1 MTVSFIIT
9 VQTWGEVMYFLNE
22 DERKKLLKGFL
33 PKSREQDVAEE
44 LRGWNWHQPPLEP
57 VYEIS
62 LPLYQVAGKYC
73 SSGRDVY
80 LNKVEKRK
88 SEANDAM
95 QLGSLFH
102 EFIVYILVRTKKL
115 IYQYELN
122 TELVFQELKKVLSE
136 FLERKAFFQ
145 EKIPGVKDKIEQLYN
160 YEYYRI
166 TSRIQEI
173 LSRQPYIGEDS
184 LVAQVV
190 PLVLEQK
197 LDGSLLG
204 LSSNLSSD
212 AFVFSEPM
220 IVDLKFGGPQNF
232 HRLTTTG
239 YALVMESIYE
249 YPVNIGCIVYGQFKN
264 GRLYIQKDFHII
276 NDELRQWFIEER
288 DEKMRIVYDEIDPGI
303 ADNCYETC
311 PFYTFCHC

>member
-1 MTVSFIIT
+1 MSFIIT

-33 PKSREQDVAEE
+33 PKSREQAVAEE

-57 VYEIS
+57 VYEVS

-80 LNKVEKRK
+80 LNRVEKRK

-220 IVDLKFGGPQNF
+220 IVDLKFGAPQNF

>member
-1 MTVSFIIT
+1 
-9 VQTWGEVMYFLNE
+9 MYFLNE

-80 LNKVEKRK
+80 LNRVEKRK